1 VPEGLGRGLWSGQAW
16 TRTGQA
22 ASDSETGYDSENE
35 IRSAGDLCKYRPQ
48 VQNNIFPKTGL
59 EANEQNEI
67 KKNQLLDT

>member
-1 VPEGLGRGLWSGQAW
+1 MNESLSNF
-16 TRTGQA
+16 
-22 ASDSETGYDSENE
+22 DFKCKGYDSENE